1 MGQEWVPIREENT
14 VFAPA
19 VDPVELGHGFTLTT
33 SEQISS
39 AHFYMNAF
47 PPGRALGQ
55 TFLSTIYARGTED
68 QTGPIECLIIPCN
81 AALVSG
87 GAIVGGGG
95 GTATEALADPSDNKW
110 VFFPTTGTPS
120 ISCHF
125 PINQYI
131 QALGGKR
138 ILDLTILYSM
148 AVDSS
153 GATPVPIPIPTDR
166 GTFSI
171 QGNNGSSVGFGVPE
185 LFESLVGA
193 SQISRC
199 ELGEID
205 FFWTANAPDSTS
217 ERLPWRY
224 EGMQDF
230 EIGTSFPS
238 RINFHYT
245 HDIAGQV
252 ANLNYIAM
260 EVLYCE
266 EKRLIVGGKSF
277 GESGFTAG
285 NTPYTVGTNVITMR
299 SLAQAQNPILAV
311 GNYSLV
317 LSSANLGD
325 AGGPSGLEDRPIGL
339 SQYPDL
345 NALRELYPIPP
356 HPGVQVNIPFPLVD
370 HVGETF
376 TEVVTHILPQLSLH
390 ASGGTLT
397 EPHVYGR
404 QGAAQVYGA
413 NSATQDIYDD
423 ITGTAATYPQVRFYA
438 RRFADTTVPLTLTG
452 VGGLSASTVSITPA
466 EFDALTDIIDGWKE
480 VTLRFATPPSMGAV
494 AGLPAWTW
502 TATGEIAGN
511 RWEILAACAPAVSG
525 IPGNLINF
533 VTAADQLGIATY
545 QPVLGS
551 TTELTWMPQGV
562 ASPWVTGAT
571 ADAACDAVL
580 LFSQDPNPVTGI
592 ALSQLTQ
599 TVTGIGFAC
608 GSLPCCIPSGIGYQ
622 RVTWG
627 LPVNTGIASD
637 NFNRTVAAG
646 GWGTAS
652 DGHVW
657 TTSGTAAD
665 FSVNGSEGLIA
676 PTATASDRYAVVN
689 VGGPDQ
695 DIQSLV
701 KIGDTAETASL
712 NVGLMGR
719 LTDSNNYYSTEL
731 RYNSTGTATLVLR
744 RRVASTALD
753 LITMTVPNINP
764 NVLAWRNLRF
774 QVQGTALRTK
784 VWGVGEPEPGWML
797 ATTDTSLTTGNNAG
811 GFARDNTAAAAPS
824 TFSFD
829 QFTVKPPDYGFGGL
843 ELQRFDRL
851 TGTFETIM
859 LATSPTVT
867 GFNDYEARV
876 GVDSVYRIRNLNVY
890 NFAGPWSTQVTGAP
904 PVPGVTGGCDDNT
917 GALIFTSNADQSG
930 HSNAAYVMQWDGAP
944 DEAFDLP
951 EGDDVVF
958 QPMYGRDG
966 RVAFHGTERGLETFN
981 RTLLI
986 QAAAIDP
993 VRLADVKTLRDLAW
1007 ADLPYICVRDDIGDR
1022 WYANV
1027 RVPTVSARQN
1037 RTNYMARVGIVETTT
1052 TPFPVNP

>member
-19 VDPVELGHGFTLTT
+19 INPVELGHGFTLAT
-33 SEQISS
+33 SEQIGN
-39 AHFYMNAF
+39 ARFYMNAF

-68 QTGPIECLIIPCN
+68 QTGPIECLIIPCS

-87 GAIVGGGG
+87 GAVVGGGG
-95 GTATEALADPSDNKW
+95 GTAVEALADPSDNKW
-110 VFFPTTGTPS
+110 VFFPATGTPA

-148 AVDSS
+148 AVDSA
-153 GATPVPIPIPTDR
+153 GTTPVPIPAPDDR
-166 GTFSI
+166 GIFSV
-171 QGNNGSSVGFGVPE
+171 QDTSANTVGFGVPE

-193 SQISRC
+193 NRISRC

-205 FFWTANAPDSTS
+205 FFWSAGVSPISTS
-217 ERLPWRY
+217 ERLPWRF

-230 EIGTSFPS
+230 EISTTFAS

-245 HDIAGQV
+245 HDITEV
-252 ANLNYIAM
+252 AYLNYIAM

-277 GESGFTAG
+277 GESSFAAA
-285 NTPYTVGTNVITMR
+285 NTPYTPGANIITMR
-299 SLAQAQNPILAV
+299 SLAQVQNTILAT
-311 GNYSLV
+311 GDYSLV

-325 AGGPSGLEDRPIGL
+325 AGGTAGLEDRAIAL

-356 HPGVQVNIPFPLVD
+356 HPGVQVNIPFPLED

-390 ASGGTLT
+390 TSGATLT

-404 QGAAQVYGA
+404 QGAAEVYGGNA
-413 NSATQDIYDD
+413 ATQDIYDD

-438 RRFADTTVPLTLTG
+438 RRFGDTSVPLTLTG

-480 VTLRFATPPSMGAV
+480 VTLTFATPPSMGAV

-502 TATGEIAGN
+502 TSTGETKGN

-525 IPGNLINF
+525 VPGNLLNF
-533 VTAADQLGIATY
+533 VPAPNQLGTATY
-545 QPVLGS
+545 QPVLGD

-562 ASPWVTGAT
+562 ASPYVSGAT
-571 ADAACDAVL
+571 ADPGCDAVL
-580 LFSQDPNPVTGI
+580 IFSQDPNPVTGVT
-592 ALSQLTQ
+592 LSQLTQ
-599 TVTGIGFAC
+599 TVTGLGFNC

-622 RVTWG
+622 RITWG

-637 NFNRTVAAG
+637 DFNRVVAAG

-657 TTSGTAAD
+657 TTSGTAAN
-665 FSVNGSEGLIA
+665 FSVDGAEGLIA
-676 PTATASDRYAVVN
+676 PSALNASRLAWVD
-689 VGGPDQ
+689 VGGVDQ
-695 DIQSLV
+695 DITVLARINDVAESGNMSIGLV
-701 KIGDTAETASL
+701 
-712 NVGLMGR
+712 GR
-719 LTDSNNYYSTEL
+719 LTDSSNYLVVEFRYST
-731 RYNSTGTATLVLR
+731 TATELILR
-744 RRVASTALD
+744 QRVGGVTSD
-753 LITMTVPNINP
+753 LISVVPTLLP
-764 NVLAWRNLRF
+764 AASAWRWIRL
-774 QVQGTALRTK
+774 QIQGPNMRAK
-784 VWGVGEPEPGWML
+784 VWGWGDPEPDWMIT
-797 ATTDTSLTTGNNAG
+797 APQGTVTITTGTNAG
-811 GFARDNTAAAAPS
+811 VIARDNTAAAAPS
-824 TFSFD
+824 VFMYD
-829 QFTVKPPDYGFGGL
+829 QFSVAPPDYGFGGL
-843 ELQRFDRL
+843 ELQRFDYL

-876 GVDSVYRIRNLNVY
+876 GIDSVYRIRNLNVY

-930 HSNAAYVMQWDGAP
+930 HSNAAYVMQWDGTP
-944 DEAFDLP
+944 DETFDLP

-986 QAAAIDP
+986 HAAAIDP
-993 VRLADVKTLRDLAW
+993 IRLADVKTLRDLAW
-1007 ADLPYICVRDDIGDR
+1007 ADLPYICVRDELGDR

-1027 RVPTVSARQN
+1027 RVPTVSARHN
-1037 RTNYMARVGIVETTT
+1037 RTNYMARIGVVETTT
-1052 TPFPVNP
+1052 TPFAVNP

>member
-1 MGQEWVPIREENT
+1 M
-14 VFAPA
+14 A
-19 VDPVELGHGFTLTT
+19 T
-33 SEQISS
+33 SEQIGN
-39 AHFYMNAF
+39 ARFYMNAF

-55 TFLSTIYARGTED
+55 TFLTTIYARGTED
-68 QTGPIECLIIPCN
+68 QTGPIECLIIPCS

-87 GAIVGGGG
+87 GASAGGGA

-110 VFFPTTGTPS
+110 VFFPATGLPE

-125 PINQYI
+125 PITQYI

-138 ILDLTILYSM
+138 ILNLTILYSM
-148 AVDSS
+148 AVDAS
-153 GATPVPIPIPTDR
+153 GASPVPIPTPIDR
-166 GTFSI
+166 GVFAI
-171 QGNNGSSVGFGVPE
+171 YANNGQGPVGFGVPD
-185 LFESLVGA
+185 LFESLIGA

-205 FFWTANAPDSTS
+205 FFWDANSPNSTS

-230 EIGTSFPS
+230 EISTSFSS
-238 RINFHYT
+238 RINFHYQ
-245 HDIAGQV
+245 HDPVEV
-252 ANLNYIAM
+252 AYLNYIAM

-266 EKRLIVGGKSF
+266 EKRLIVGGKAF
-277 GESGFTAG
+277 GESAFAAA
-285 NTPYTVGTNVITMR
+285 NTPYTPGANIITMR
-299 SLAQAQNPILAV
+299 SLAQAQNPILAT
-311 GNYSLV
+311 GDYSLV

-325 AGGPSGLEDRPIGL
+325 AGGPVGLENRPIAL

-376 TEVVTHILPQLSLH
+376 TDVVTHILPQLSLH
-390 ASGGTLT
+390 TSGATLT

-404 QGAAQVYGA
+404 QGAAQVYGGNA
-413 NSATQDIYDD
+413 ATQDIYDD
-423 ITGTAATYPQVRFYA
+423 ITGNAATYPQVRFYA
-438 RRFADTTVPLTLTG
+438 RRFADTSVPLTLTG
-452 VGGLSASTVSITPA
+452 VGGLSASTVAITPA

-502 TATGEIAGN
+502 SAVGETAGN

-525 IPGNLINF
+525 VPGNLLNF
-533 VTAADQLGIATY
+533 VPAPNQLGTATY
-545 QPVLGS
+545 QPILGD

-562 ASPWVTGAT
+562 ASPYVTGAT
-571 ADAACDAVL
+571 ADPGCDAVL
-580 LFSQDPNPVTGI
+580 IFSQDPNPVTGV

-599 TVTGIGFAC
+599 TVTGLGFNC
-608 GSLPCCIPSGIGYQ
+608 GSLPCCIPSGIGYN

-627 LPVNTGIASD
+627 LPVNTGVASD
-637 NFNRTVAAG
+637 DFNRTVAAG

-652 DGHVW
+652 DGHTW
-657 TTSGTAAD
+657 TTSGTAAN
-665 FSVNGSEGLIA
+665 FSVDGAEGLIA
-676 PTATASDRYAVVN
+676 PTATASDRIAWVD
-689 VGGPDQ
+689 VGGPEQ
-695 DIQSLV
+695 DVQAQV
-701 KIGDTAETASL
+701 KVTDTAETSSL
-712 NVGLMGR
+712 NIGLVAR
-719 LTDSNNYYSTEL
+719 LTDASNYYGVEF
-731 RYNSTGTATLVLR
+731 RQNSTGTTTLLIR
-744 RRVASTALD
+744 KRVAGVATD
-753 LITMTVPNINP
+753 LLSMTVPLLNP
-764 NVLAWRNLRF
+764 STTAWRNLRF
-774 QVQGTALRTK
+774 QVQGTILRAK
-784 VWGVGEPEPGWML
+784 VWGVDEDEPEWML
-797 ATTDTSLTTGNNAG
+797 SISDSSLTTGNNAG
-811 GFARDNTAAAAPS
+811 AFARDNTTAAAPS
-824 TFSFD
+824 TFQFD
-829 QFTVKPPDYGFGGL
+829 QFTVGPPDYGFGAL
-843 ELQRFDRL
+843 ELQRFDHL
-851 TGTFETIM
+851 TGIFETIM

-867 GFNDYEARV
+867 GFNDFEARV
-876 GVDSVYRIRNLNVY
+876 GIDSVYRIRNLNVY

-904 PVPGVTGGCDDNT
+904 PVPGVTGGCSDNT

-944 DEAFDLP
+944 DETFDLP

-986 QAAAIDP
+986 HAAAIDP
-993 VRLADVKTLRDLAW
+993 IRLADVKTLRDLAW
-1007 ADLPYICVRDDIGDR
+1007 ADLPYICVRDELGDR

-1027 RVPTVSARQN
+1027 RVPTVSARHN

-1052 TPFPVNP
+1052 TPYAVNP